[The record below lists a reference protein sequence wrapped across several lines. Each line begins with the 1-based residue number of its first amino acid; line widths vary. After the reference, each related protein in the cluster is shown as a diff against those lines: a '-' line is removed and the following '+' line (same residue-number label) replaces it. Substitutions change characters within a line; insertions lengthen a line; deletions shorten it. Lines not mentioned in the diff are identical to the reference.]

1 MNPEISDIDWI
12 KEFNKFSREFYYQRY
27 MATSKLKSTISSIIL
42 PSDRREIKIGI
53 NILTKKIKN
62 KTKSIEDMRE
72 QVLDLIEM
80 VEDPIKH
87 HYEIMQQ
94 QIIEKAIQYD
104 DYNIDDDD
112 ISGSSSNIAVQL
124 INYILV
130 LCDGGFSYQDATKI
144 IEQNQQK
151 YKDDFIERLLGSI
164 VPILVE
170 KIEEGEFN
178 EDIKNI
184 AEDFIIH
191 DLDVMVIDVATE
203 KQRRNWSI

>member
-1 MNPEISDIDWI
+1 
-12 KEFNKFSREFYYQRY
+12 
-27 MATSKLKSTISSIIL
+27 
-42 PSDRREIKIGI
+42 
-53 NILTKKIKN
+53 
-62 KTKSIEDMRE
+62 MRE